1 MSDVREAGSVVT
13 SENLAEFHAQK
24 LGLAVDD
31 APNEAEESE
40 PLVEAESQSD
50 TEAENESEVTE
61 KPKANPKLEKR
72 FSELTKQ
79 REQARQEAAAA
90 KADKEALENR
100 IRELEGRSNPV
111 KKDVSV
117 LDEPQPSQF
126 NDAFEYAKA
135 LAEYSTEKALSER
148 DRQDAERIANSQRE
162 KVIDTWTKRL
172 DAAKASL
179 PDFDDMV
186 QSADVA
192 VSNDVR
198 DAILESE
205 VGPQVLYHLAENPEF
220 AKSLSEM
227 TTQKSLRELGKLEAR
242 FEVKDV
248 ESKPVAVKSKAPAPI
263 NPLKASSSG
272 IDVKMDTNGVF
283 HGTYQQYKEARKAG
297 KIR

>member
-61 KPKANPKLEKR
+61 KPKA
-72 FSELTKQ
+72 KQ